1 MTYLPPRKTT
11 SGYKG
16 HVLTLISIVWLL
28 IYSSVVVWNCSSNL
42 WVGNETARLFEFLWR
57 GVWLV
62 NCCHTWNV
70 FSNTGMSLQI
80 SEVVSLRPLI
90 SSAVASTSGSSPTSS
105 TTHSCPMCRF
115 TTTCSLLLTQHI
127 RRHHDNWPFVCPH
140 CDYRTHRSHDLKKH
154 LRTHTGEKPYHC
166 NLCPYQTSDPSNLS
180 AHLKNRH
187 SSVRLEEQV
196 LLPLWWGL
204 PHSIDKGSN

>member
-1 MTYLPPRKTT
+1 MLY
-11 SGYKG
+11 Y
-16 HVLTLISIVWLL
+16 
-28 IYSSVVVWNCSSNL
+28 
-42 WVGNETARLFEFLWR
+42 ETAAPILELIMRLPDYGKPSVEDW
-57 GVWLV
+57 
-62 NCCHTWNV
+62 CHTWDV

-90 SSAVASTSGSSPTSS
+90 SSAVAGNLGSSPTSS
-105 TTHSCPMCRF
+105 ATHSCPMCRF
-115 TTTCSLLLTQHI
+115 TTTCRLLLTQHI

-187 SSVRLEEQV
+187 SSVRVEDQV
-196 LLPLWWGL
+196 LLPLWWGF
-204 PHSIDKGSN
+204 DRGSKTADLGHQSW